1 MKLTNCS
8 QINLI
13 ADQENVMGG
22 RWGLIPWAQPNNFS
36 RDTVPLSHVTTNTI
50 ITLFYWR
57 RKMAVSVGQ
66 DLHIL
71 EEDEVDG
78 KVKTIS
84 GQPPFCSLYPIEEG

>member
-1 MKLTNCS
+1 
-8 QINLI
+8 
-13 ADQENVMGG
+13 
-22 RWGLIPWAQPNNFS
+22 
-36 RDTVPLSHVTTNTI
+36 
-50 ITLFYWR
+50 
-57 RKMAVSVGQ
+57 MAVSVGQ